1 MHRVRR
7 TGFVIAVHQ
16 CSKVESRFVKIL
28 EAACHAGFHHGV
40 SPKRP
45 DQGRASRTQPCG
57 KAPWP
62 SPSPG
67 WVGVSAL
74 DPPSWTSAGGPFH
87 PYLGLTSPTVAN
99 HNGVVM
105 TTEPIREGGSS
116 PGAAKTGVSGH
127 DGRFLAWVVGA
138 LLCVAGIVTTVP
150 DALRHRYGIGPYL
163 LAAGFLFLLVAALDM
178 WRVERIGARR
188 ATRTIRRLA
197 ARVERLEVDR
207 QHLEHDR
214 DQWSRM
220 QAEEA
225 SINRRLAQR
234 MLRIQRPRVSGGS
247 ASVATSSRPIPPI
260 AVRGGPSTPTTAPP
274 VQRPRPRHQVR
285 RPADN
290 QPALFDQDDDR
301 WS

>member
-7 TGFVIAVHQ
+7 TGSLLLCTSVAKL
-16 CSKVESRFVKIL
+16 SPGLSRFLRRRATPVSTMAFHPKDQIRGVRVGRSS
-28 EAACHAGFHHGV
+28 AAKPLGHPRHPGGWEFPRSTPPH
-40 SPKRP
+40 RP
-45 DQGRASRTQPCG
+45 QP
-57 KAPWP
+57 
-62 SPSPG
+62 
-67 WVGVSAL
+67 
-74 DPPSWTSAGGPFH
+74 GGPFH

-116 PGAAKTGVSGH
+116 PGAAKTDVSGH

-178 WRVERIGARR
+178 WRVERIRARR

-247 ASVATSSRPIPPI
+247 ASVATSSRPITPI

>member
-1 MHRVRR
+1 
-7 TGFVIAVHQ
+7 
-16 CSKVESRFVKIL
+16 
-28 EAACHAGFHHGV
+28 
-40 SPKRP
+40 
-45 DQGRASRTQPCG
+45 
-57 KAPWP
+57 
-62 SPSPG
+62 
-67 WVGVSAL
+67 
-74 DPPSWTSAGGPFH
+74 
-87 PYLGLTSPTVAN
+87 
-99 HNGVVM
+99 M

-116 PGAAKTGVSGH
+116 PGAAKTDVSGH

-178 WRVERIGARR
+178 WRVERIRARR